1 MQHPLKKI
9 INQANSSITSSFI
22 ITFKFLKKMINKES
36 VDKLGYIDEP
46 IDSGI
51 NLVNEINRLKVEKNA
66 VILAH
71 YYQNPEIQDI
81 ADFVG
86 DSLALAIKASTLKS
100 KIIVFAGVKFMGET
114 TKILLPDSKIILPDL
129 NAGCSLADS
138 CQYDDFKAFRENHPD
153 HVVVTYVNTNA
164 DIKTLSDI
172 CCTSSNAEKV
182 IESIPKEKPII
193 FAPDR
198 NLGNYLKNKLNREN
212 MIIWDGF
219 CHVHQRFSLEK
230 LIELKKQHP
239 YAKIIA
245 HPECPKTILIMADYI
260 GSTSQLIDFTKR
272 DSSNSYLVATEYGV
286 IHQMKKFSP
295 SKEFIPVP
303 PDDSTCACN
312 DCYYMKMI
320 TLKKL
325 YLSLKYEYPLVELN
339 PDIIA
344 KAKQP
349 IERMIAIR

>member
-1 MQHPLKKI
+1 
-9 INQANSSITSSFI
+9 
-22 ITFKFLKKMINKES
+22 MINKES
-36 VDKLGYIDEP
+36 VDKLGYIDEHFDSD
-46 IDSGI
+46 ID
-51 NLVNEINRLKVEKNA
+51 LVKEINRLKVEKNA

-86 DSLALAIKASTLKS
+86 DSLALAVKATSLES
-100 KIIVFAGVKFMGET
+100 KLIVFAGVKFMGET
-114 TKILLPDSKIILPDL
+114 TKILLPDSKIVLPDM

-138 CQYDDFKAFRENHPD
+138 CNYIDFKAFKEKHPD

-182 IESIPKEKPII
+182 INSIPKDKPII

-198 NLGNYLKNKLNREN
+198 NLGSYLKNKLNRDN
-212 MIIWDGF
+212 MLIWDGF

-230 LIELKKQHP
+230 LVELKKQ
-239 YAKIIA
+239 YSNSKIIA
-245 HPECPKTILIMADYI
+245 HPECQKTVLIMADYI
-260 GSTSQLIDFTKR
+260 GSTSQLIDFTR
-272 DSSNSYLVATEYGV
+272 NDSSSIYLVATEFGV
-286 IHQMKKFSP
+286 IHQMKKYSP

-303 PDDSTCACN
+303 PDDSVCSCN
-312 DCYYMKMI
+312 DCFFMKMI
-320 TLKKL
+320 SLKKL
-325 YLSLKYEYPLVELN
+325 YLSLKYEYPVIELN

-344 KAKQP
+344 KAKLP

>member
-1 MQHPLKKI
+1 
-9 INQANSSITSSFI
+9 
-22 ITFKFLKKMINKES
+22 MINKEF

-46 IDSGI
+46 VDSDL
-51 NLVNEINRLKVEKNA
+51 NFVNEINRLKVEKNA

-71 YYQNPEIQDI
+71 YYQNPEVQDV

-86 DSLALAIKASTLKS
+86 DSLALAVKATTLKS
-100 KIIVFAGVKFMGET
+100 KLIVFAGVKFMGET
-114 TKILLPDSKIILPDL
+114 TKILLPNAKIILPDM

-138 CQYDDFKAFRENHPD
+138 CQYDDFKAFKENHPD
-153 HVVVTYVNTNA
+153 HLVVTYVNTNA

-182 IESIPKEKPII
+182 IKSIPQEIPII

-230 LIELKKQHP
+230 LIVLKKQYP
-239 YAKIIA
+239 NAKIIA
-245 HPECPKTILIMADYI
+245 HPECHKSILIVADFI
-260 GSTSQLIDFTKR
+260 GSTSQLIDFTKN
-272 DSSNSYLVATEYGV
+272 DSSTSYLVATEYGV
-286 IHQMKKFSP
+286 IHQMKKFSS

-312 DCYYMKMI
+312 DCYFMKMI
-320 TLKKL
+320 SLKKL
-325 YLSLKYEYPLVELN
+325 YLSLKYEYPVIEIK

>member
-1 MQHPLKKI
+1 
-9 INQANSSITSSFI
+9 
-22 ITFKFLKKMINKES
+22 MINKES

-51 NLVNEINRLKVEKNA
+51 NLINEINRLKVEKNA

-71 YYQNPEIQDI
+71 YYQSPEIQDI

-86 DSLALAIKASTLKS
+86 DSLALAVKATTLKS
-100 KIIVFAGVKFMGET
+100 KLIIFAGVKFMGET
-114 TKILLPDSKIILPDL
+114 TKILLPDAKIVLPDM

-138 CQYDDFKAFRENHPD
+138 CNYHDFKVFKEKYPD
-153 HVVVTYVNTNA
+153 HIVVTYVNTNA

-182 IESIPKEKPII
+182 IESIPKEKSII

-198 NLGNYLKNKLNREN
+198 NLGNYLKNKLKRDN
-212 MIIWDGF
+212 MLIWDGF
-219 CHVHQRFSLEK
+219 CHVHQRFSLER
-230 LIELKKQHP
+230 LIELKKQNP
-239 YAKIIA
+239 NAKIIA
-245 HPECPKTILIMADYI
+245 HPECQKTILIMADYI
-260 GSTSQLIDFTKR
+260 GSTSQLIDFTIN
-272 DSSNSYLVATEYGV
+272 DSSTSYLVATEYGV
-286 IHQMKKFSP
+286 IHQMKKHSP
-295 SKEFIPVP
+295 EKDFIPVP

-312 DCYYMKMI
+312 DCIYMKMI

-325 YLSLKYEYPLVELN
+325 YLSLKYEYPVVNLN
-339 PDIIA
+339 HEIIT
-344 KAKQP
+344 KARLP

>member
-1 MQHPLKKI
+1 
-9 INQANSSITSSFI
+9 
-22 ITFKFLKKMINKES
+22 MINKES

-71 YYQNPEIQDI
+71 YYQSPEIQDI

-86 DSLALAIKASTLKS
+86 DSLALAVKATTLKS
-100 KIIVFAGVKFMGET
+100 KLIIFAGVKFMGET
-114 TKILLPDSKIILPDL
+114 TKILLPDAKIVLPDM

-138 CQYDDFKAFRENHPD
+138 CNYNDFKSFKEKYPD
-153 HVVVTYVNTNA
+153 HIVITYVNTNA

-198 NLGNYLKNKLNREN
+198 NLGNYLKNKLKREN
-212 MIIWDGF
+212 MLIWDGF
-219 CHVHQRFSLEK
+219 CHVHQRFSLER
-230 LIELKKQHP
+230 LIELKKKNP
-239 YAKIIA
+239 NAKIIA
-245 HPECPKTILIMADYI
+245 HPECQKTVLIMADYI
-260 GSTSQLIDFTKR
+260 GSTSQLIDFTIN
-272 DSSNSYLVATEYGV
+272 DSYTSYLVATEYGV
-286 IHQMKKFSP
+286 IHQMKKHSP
-295 SKEFIPVP
+295 EKDFIPVP
-303 PDDSTCACN
+303 PDDSTCGCN
-312 DCYYMKMI
+312 DCIYMKMI

-325 YLSLKYEYPLVELN
+325 YLSLKYEYPVIELN
-339 PDIIA
+339 SEIIT
-344 KAKQP
+344 KARLP

>member
-1 MQHPLKKI
+1 
-9 INQANSSITSSFI
+9 
-22 ITFKFLKKMINKES
+22 MINKES

-71 YYQNPEIQDI
+71 YYQSPEIQDI

-86 DSLALAIKASTLKS
+86 DSLALAVKATTLKS
-100 KIIVFAGVKFMGET
+100 KLIIFAGVKFMGET
-114 TKILLPDSKIILPDL
+114 TKILLPDAKIVLPDM

-138 CQYDDFKAFRENHPD
+138 CNYHDFKAFKEKYPD
-153 HVVVTYVNTNA
+153 HIVITYVNTNA

-182 IESIPKEKPII
+182 IESIPMDKPII

-198 NLGNYLKNKLNREN
+198 NLGNYLKNKLKREN
-212 MIIWDGF
+212 MLIWDGF
-219 CHVHQRFSLEK
+219 CHVHQRFSLER
-230 LIELKKQHP
+230 LIELKKK
-239 YAKIIA
+239 YTTAKIIA
-245 HPECPKTILIMADYI
+245 HPECQKTILIMADYI
-260 GSTSQLIDFTKR
+260 GSTSQLIDFTIN
-272 DSSNSYLVATEYGV
+272 DPSTSYLVATEYGV

-295 SKEFIPVP
+295 EKDFIPVP

-312 DCYYMKMI
+312 DCIYMKMI

-325 YLSLKYEYPLVELN
+325 YLSLKYEYPVVELS
-339 PDIIA
+339 PDIIE
-344 KAKQP
+344 KAKLP

>member
-1 MQHPLKKI
+1 
-9 INQANSSITSSFI
+9 
-22 ITFKFLKKMINKES
+22 MINKEF
-36 VDKLGYIDEP
+36 VDKLGYIDESV
-46 IDSGI
+46 DSDI
-51 NLVNEINRLKVEKNA
+51 NFVNEINRLKVEKNA
-66 VILAH
+66 VVLAH
-71 YYQNPEIQDI
+71 YYQNPEVQDV

-86 DSLALAIKASTLKS
+86 DSLALAVKAATLKS
-100 KIIVFAGVKFMGET
+100 KLIVFAGVKFMGET
-114 TKILLPDSKIILPDL
+114 TKILLPDAKVILPDL

-138 CQYDDFKAFRENHPD
+138 CQYDDFKAFKENHPD

-182 IESIPKEKPII
+182 IESIPKDIPII

-239 YAKIIA
+239 NAKIIA
-245 HPECPKTILIMADYI
+245 HPECQKTILIIADYI
-260 GSTSQLIDFTKR
+260 GSTSQLIDFTKN
-272 DSSNSYLVATEYGV
+272 DSSTSYLVATEYGV

-320 TLKKL
+320 SLKKL
-325 YLSLKYEYPLVELN
+325 YLSLKYEYPVIQLN
-339 PDIIA
+339 SDIIA

>member
-1 MQHPLKKI
+1 
-9 INQANSSITSSFI
+9 
-22 ITFKFLKKMINKES
+22 MINKES

-46 IDSGI
+46 FDSDID
-51 NLVNEINRLKVEKNA
+51 LVKEINRLKVEKNA

-86 DSLALAIKASTLKS
+86 DSLALAVKATSLES
-100 KIIVFAGVKFMGET
+100 KLIVFAGVKFMGET
-114 TKILLPDSKIILPDL
+114 TKILLPDAKIVLPDM

-138 CQYDDFKAFRENHPD
+138 CNYNDFKAFKEKHPD

-182 IESIPKEKPII
+182 INSIPKDKPII

-198 NLGNYLKNKLNREN
+198 NLGSYLKNKLNRDN
-212 MIIWDGF
+212 MLIWDGF

-230 LIELKKQHP
+230 LVELKKQ
-239 YAKIIA
+239 YSNSKIIA
-245 HPECPKTILIMADYI
+245 HPECQKTVLIMADYI
-260 GSTSQLIDFTKR
+260 GSTSQLIDFTR
-272 DSSNSYLVATEYGV
+272 NDSSSIYLVATEFGV
-286 IHQMKKFSP
+286 IHQMKKYSP

-303 PDDSTCACN
+303 PDDSACSCN
-312 DCYYMKMI
+312 DCFFMKMI
-320 TLKKL
+320 SLKKL
-325 YLSLKYEYPLVELN
+325 YLSLKYEYPVIELN

-344 KAKQP
+344 KAKLP

>member
-1 MQHPLKKI
+1 
-9 INQANSSITSSFI
+9 
-22 ITFKFLKKMINKES
+22 MINKES

-46 IDSGI
+46 IDSGV

-71 YYQNPEIQDI
+71 YYQSPEIQDI

-86 DSLALAIKASTLKS
+86 DSLALAVKATTLKS
-100 KIIVFAGVKFMGET
+100 KLIIFAGVKFMGET
-114 TKILLPDSKIILPDL
+114 TKILLPDAKIVLPDM

-138 CQYDDFKAFRENHPD
+138 CNYNDFKSFKEKYTD
-153 HVVVTYVNTNA
+153 HIVITYVNTNA

-198 NLGNYLKNKLNREN
+198 NLGNYLRNKLKREN
-212 MIIWDGF
+212 MLIWDGF
-219 CHVHQRFSLEK
+219 CHVHQRFSLER
-230 LIELKKQHP
+230 LIELKKQNP
-239 YAKIIA
+239 NAKIIA
-245 HPECPKTILIMADYI
+245 HPECQKTILIMADYI
-260 GSTSQLIDFTKR
+260 GSTSQLIDFTIK
-272 DSSNSYLVATEYGV
+272 DPSTSYLVATEYGV
-286 IHQMKKFSP
+286 IHQMKKHSP
-295 SKEFIPVP
+295 EKDFIPVP

-312 DCYYMKMI
+312 DCIYMKMI

-325 YLSLKYEYPLVELN
+325 YLSLKYEYPVVELSHDVIN
-339 PDIIA
+339 
-344 KAKQP
+344 KAKLP